1 MPYSI
6 RFTPRALRDFAAFDR
21 ATQQRLQRRI
31 DRLAQNPYP
40 AGGKK
45 LQAEEPFYP
54 EFRSCDAR
62 WEETPHSARYSRHP
76 LPKGEGRRRRL
87 FSALSL
93 GERVVRCRRFH
104 QPERA
109 G

>member
-31 DRLAQNPYP
+31 DRLAENPYP

-45 LQAEEPFYP
+45 LQAEEPFYRIRVGDYRAIYQVAP
-54 EFRSCDAR
+54 QELLVVVVKIG
-62 WEETPHSARYSRHP
+62 H
-76 LPKGEGRRRRL
+76 RREVYR
-87 FSALSL
+87 
-93 GERVVRCRRFH
+93 
-104 QPERA
+104 
-109 G
+109 

>member
-31 DRLAQNPYP
+31 DRLAENPYP

-45 LQAEEPFYP
+45 LQAEEPFYRIRVGDYRVIYQVEP
-54 EFRSCDAR
+54 QELLVVVVKIG
-62 WEETPHSARYSRHP
+62 H
-76 LPKGEGRRRRL
+76 RREVYR
-87 FSALSL
+87 
-93 GERVVRCRRFH
+93 
-104 QPERA
+104 
-109 G
+109 